1 MVSLNN
7 YGKFLGIRDGF
18 KVFKNVVREEGSK
31 VYNTNKT
38 YYTYIDNANNPVKTI
53 VRNSVSKSDI
63 AKGRSITPRSSWT
76 TTDLTNGNQEIMEY
90 YPRSIR
96 KGTHPAQG
104 LSTQQSL
111 ILSQDGKFVER
122 YDKIASNY
130 QAGIAYGSPHG
141 GRYHSKYPSES
152 SDYEPKCEWT
162 SLADYNKAHP
172 YDSLK

>member
-63 AKGRSITPRSSWT
+63 AKGRSVTPRSSWT
-76 TTDLTNGNQEIMEY
+76 TTDLTNGNQELMEY
-90 YPRSIR
+90 LPRAICKS
-96 KGTHPAQG
+96 THPAQG

-130 QAGIAYGSPHG
+130 QAGIIYGNPKL
-141 GRYHSKYPSES
+141 GRYDTRTADLSTVN
-152 SDYEPKCEWT
+152 EPKCEWT
-162 SLADYNKAHP
+162 SLADYNKTHP
-172 YDSLK
+172 YDRLK